1 MQLVAGLRANRL
13 TRPKSVVTDF
23 DQWFGEVRNIGL
35 RLAAAAWKPERPGGF
50 ALISAPPVLTVA
62 PLRSATVRLISD
74 QIRLGRMVPFQVI
87 ML

>member
-1 MQLVAGLRANRL
+1 MQRVAGLGANRL
-13 TRPKSVVTDF
+13 TH
-23 DQWFGEVRNIGL
+23 W
-35 RLAAAAWKPERPGGF
+35 AAAAWKPERPGGF
-50 ALISAPPVLTVA
+50 ALISAPPVYNVA